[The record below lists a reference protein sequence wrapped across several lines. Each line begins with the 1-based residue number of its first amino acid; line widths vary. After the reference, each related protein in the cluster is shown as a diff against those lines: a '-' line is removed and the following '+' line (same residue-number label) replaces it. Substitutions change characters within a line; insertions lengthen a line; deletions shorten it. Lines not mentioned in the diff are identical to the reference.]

1 MYICNHTFCY
11 FVNIYTMRQVERI
24 ALIEQRLLIARAA
37 SGAIMVFYAVNTTSV
52 QGKEESGPIT
62 TGDVA
67 AQSSP
72 LITV

>member
-1 MYICNHTFCY
+1 
-11 FVNIYTMRQVERI
+11 MRHVKRI
-24 ALIEQRLLIARAA
+24 ALIEQLLLIARAA
-37 SGAIMVFYAVNTTSV
+37 SGAIMVFYAVDTTSV
-52 QGKEESGPIT
+52 QGKEESGRIT